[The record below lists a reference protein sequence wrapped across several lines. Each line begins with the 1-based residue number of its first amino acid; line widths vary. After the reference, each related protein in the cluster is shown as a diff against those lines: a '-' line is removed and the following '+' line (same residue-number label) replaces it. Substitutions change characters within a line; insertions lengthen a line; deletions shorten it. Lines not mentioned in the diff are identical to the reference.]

1 MENNNLQNQIFTD
14 SQIQNFVGFYSAIK
28 RVHLRLIGEGYIIKN
43 GEVLP
48 PKIVEEI
55 ENKEL

>member
-28 RVHLRLIGEGYIIKN
+28 RVHLRLIGEGYIIKD
-43 GEVLP
+43 GQISP
-48 PKIVEEI
+48 PKIEH
-55 ENKEL
+55 KEL

>member
-14 SQIQNFVGFYSAIK
+14 SQIQNFVGFSNAIK
-28 RVHLRLIGEGYIIKN
+28 KVHLRLIGEGYIIKN
-43 GEVLP
+43 GEVFS